1 MADVART
8 LAGLRLPV
16 RSARV
21 WTLPGT
27 ATTQHAVALSEWE
40 VDEEH
45 VEKAVVV
52 QQLEAALSGFG
63 HAASKSRRAF
73 VVDGSLPPSV
83 LVHHEA
89 SSEATVLEVRT
100 QDTSGV
106 LHVVCRA
113 LAELD
118 LSVRSAHV
126 TTVGPQA
133 LDVFYVQ
140 EAGAGALSDARAAEA
155 VHAVRSALEHAAT
168 LD

>member
-1 MADVART
+1 
-8 LAGLRLPV
+8 
-16 RSARV
+16 
-21 WTLPGT
+21 
-27 ATTQHAVALSEWE
+27 VALSEWT

-45 VEKAVVV
+45 VDRAVVG

-63 HAASKSRRAF
+63 RAASKSRRAF

-83 LVHHEA
+83 LAHHEA

-100 QDTSGV
+100 QDASGV

-113 LAELD
+113 LAELE

-140 EAGAGALSDARAAEA
+140 EPGAGALTDDRAAEA
-155 VHAVRSALEHAAT
+155 VHAVRRALEHAAT